1 MHWIYLSPH
10 FDDVALSCGGL
21 VWQQVQAGDAVHI
34 WTICAGVPDPSQRF
48 SPFAQALHERW
59 GTGPASVAAR
69 RAEDIASC
77 QVLGAAYRH
86 LPVYDCIYR
95 GDGQGQYYY
104 ASEEALNGPL
114 HPDEASRA
122 AQLTQLKLEH
132 LLAGVRVVCPLSLG
146 NHVDHQLTRLA
157 AEQTGC
163 QLWYY
168 ADYPYVLRQ
177 PGQLQV
183 LEQEGW
189 RRQCTSLSPGGLKA
203 WQDCVAAHA
212 SQISTFWADEAA
224 MRAAIAEYSAQE
236 GAVCLWQWG
245 G

>member
-21 VWQQVQAGDAVHI
+21 VWQQVQAGDAVGI
-34 WTICAGVPDPSQRF
+34 WTICAGAPEPSQRF
-48 SPFAQALHERW
+48 SPFAQSLHERW

-95 GDGQGQYYY
+95 GDGAGQYYY

-122 AQLTQLKLEH
+122 AQLTQLNLEH
-132 LLAGVRVVCPLSLG
+132 LPAGVRVVCPLSLG
-146 NHVDHQLTRLA
+146 DHVDHQLTRLA
-157 AEQTGC
+157 AEQTGRR
-163 QLWYY
+163 LYYY
-168 ADYPYVLRQ
+168 ADFPYVLRQ
-177 PGQLQV
+177 PGALQA
-183 LEQEGW
+183 LAQAGW
-189 RRQCTSLSPGGLKA
+189 QRQCTSLSPGGLEV

-236 GAVCLWQWG
+236 GAVCLWQRR
-245 G
+245 

>member
-21 VWQQVQAGDAVHI
+21 VWQQVQAGDTVGI
-34 WTICAGVPDPSQRF
+34 WTVCAGVPDPSQRF
-48 SPFAQALHERW
+48 SPFAQTLHERW

-69 RAEDIASC
+69 REEDIASC
-77 QVLGAAYRH
+77 QVMGASYRH

-95 GDGQGQYYY
+95 SDGQGQYYY
-104 ASEEALNGPL
+104 ASEEALNGSL
-114 HPDEASRA
+114 HPDEAARA

-132 LLAGVRVVCPLSLG
+132 LPAGAGVVCPFSLG

-189 RRQCTSLSPGGLKA
+189 QRLCIPLSKVGLKA
-203 WQDCVAAHA
+203 WQDCVAAHV

-236 GAVCLWQWG
+236 GAVCLWQRG